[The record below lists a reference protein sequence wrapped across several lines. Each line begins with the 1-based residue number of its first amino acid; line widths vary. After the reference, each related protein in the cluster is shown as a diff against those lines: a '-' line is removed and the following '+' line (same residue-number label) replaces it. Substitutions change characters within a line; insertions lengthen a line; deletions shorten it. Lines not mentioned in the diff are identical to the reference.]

1 MSQKAGPTAKAVTS
15 VHFRGDTLALVR
27 RAAGQE
33 GIGDFV
39 RNSATREAERL
50 LNQHTLINGE
60 PVLYAQDFFAT
71 LERIEGLAERTEEL
85 SAGHIKSLEQLR
97 APAEQ
102 NARVAENIA
111 ANVAVLMESM
121 QSIIRLLIEDDAQLN
136 AELNAI
142 NTRARARF
150 DKLLQAA
157 QPPARRVS

>member
-1 MSQKAGPTAKAVTS
+1 MAKRTRREPEKTTVS
-15 VHFRGDTLALVR
+15 FYGELLELAK
-27 RAAGQE
+27 RAAGDV
-33 GIGDFV
+33 GLTTFV
-39 RNSATREAERL
+39 HELVKVEAHRRL
-50 LNQHTLINGE
+50 NMFPTLNGE

-85 SAGHIKSLEQLR
+85 SAGQTKSLEQLR
-97 APAEQ
+97 PLMDH
-102 NARVAENIA
+102 NARIAENLA

-150 DKLLQAA
+150 DKLMQAA
-157 QPPARRVS
+157 VPPARRVS